1 MIATVRAVTHPSV
14 FDDARAPDG
23 APSARAVDP
32 DAALM
37 RRIAAGDRLA
47 YAQLVDRHLDRTV
60 AIAQRVLGRRADA
73 EDVAQE
79 TFLRVWT
86 QAGRWE
92 PGHGRVATWLY
103 RITLNLCIDQ
113 KRRPAAAQLDDA
125 FDPPDPAD
133 PVDERIARAQAEA
146 AVTRAVAALP
156 DRQRDAVALTYQ
168 GGLSNQD
175 AATAM
180 GVSVGSLESLLVRAR
195 RTLRTAL
202 GGHGER

>member
-1 MIATVRAVTHPSV
+1 MTAASRAVTDPRV
-14 FDDARAPDG
+14 FDDARSSDAAATG
-23 APSARAVDP
+23 RAVDP
-32 DAALM
+32 DAELM

-47 YAQLVDRHLDRTV
+47 YARFVDRHLDRTV
-60 AIAQRVLGRRADA
+60 AVAQRVLGRRADA

-86 QAGRWE
+86 QAQRWE
-92 PGHGRVATWLY
+92 PGHGRVSTWLY

-113 KRRPAAAQLDDA
+113 KRRPVAAPLDDA
-125 FDPPDPAD
+125 IDPPDPAD

-146 AVTRAVAALP
+146 AVAKAVAALP

-175 AATAM
+175 AASAM

-195 RTLRTAL
+195 RTLRAAL
-202 GGHGER
+202 GGHGGS